1 MNKVTVLAGQNLYD
15 VAIQHCGS
23 AEAIHDIARINR
35 LSVTD
40 ILPWGTEILIPL
52 PVNKRVVS
60 FLAKDKWQPSTVS
73 QFTEPFGIGF
83 DFIEIDL
90 EVA

>member
-1 MNKVTVLAGQNLYD
+1 MNKVIVLAGQNLHD

-23 AEAIHDIARINR
+23 AEAVHDIALMNG

-40 ILPWGTEILIPL
+40 VLPWGTEIFIPP
-52 PVNKRVVS
+52 PVNKSVVS
-60 FLAKDKWQPSTVS
+60 FLAKDNWQPSTVS
-73 QFTEPFGIGF
+73 QVAEPFGIGF
-83 DFIEIDL
+83 DLIELDL